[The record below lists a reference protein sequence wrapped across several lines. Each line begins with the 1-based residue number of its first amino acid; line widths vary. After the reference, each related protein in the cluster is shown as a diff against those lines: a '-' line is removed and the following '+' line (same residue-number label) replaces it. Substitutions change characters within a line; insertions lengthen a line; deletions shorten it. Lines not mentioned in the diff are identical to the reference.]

1 MVDMPYFMENEEWF
15 YFDSSEKIYKLTDMA
30 PKKARDSYKE
40 FYSEIYGRKKQ
51 GDEINENS
59 TKQQK

>member
-1 MVDMPYFMENEEWF
+1 MIEFKRN
-15 YFDSSEKIYKLTDMA
+15 
-30 PKKARDSYKE
+30 KKTGILEVWKDGKYV
-40 FYSEIYGRKKQ
+40 GDVVTM